1 MKIYTEIVLDWNGK
15 EISRSSYEYDGE
27 VVLCKGGKSAPA
39 PAPAPAPEPV
49 QKVQTKA
56 VDESQ
61 TAARE
66 NQREKALR
74 AKGIK
79 SSILT
84 QQEAVNSQSGKTLL
98 GQ

>member
-1 MKIYTEIVLDWNGK
+1 MKVYTDFVFDMTTGK
-15 EISRSSYEYDGE
+15 EISSKSFEYDGE
-27 VVLCKGGKSAPA
+27 VLLCKGGKSA

>member
-1 MKIYTEIVLDWNGK
+1 MKVYTDFVFDMTTGK
-15 EISRSSYEYDGE
+15 EISSKSFEYDGE
-27 VVLCKGGKSAPA
+27 VLLCKGGKGAPPPA
-39 PAPAPAPEPV
+39 PPV
-49 QKVQTKA
+49 QKVQIKA

-61 TAARE
+61 TATRE